1 MEGLEDGVTRP
12 RQVRDPTAD
21 GAARPWLA
29 RRFGGGAP
37 RFGCTFTSPRLKNSY
52 APFREFDQFRRPD
65 SGVHHHLSAVPDRR
79 RERPA

>member
-1 MEGLEDGVTRP
+1 MEGMEDGDARP

-29 RRFGGGAP
+29 RRFEGRTALRVHFHIAAP
-37 RFGCTFTSPRLKNSY
+37 QEFIRPVSRVRPVSTSNL
-52 APFREFDQFRRPD
+52 
-65 SGVHHHLSAVPDRR
+65 GVHHHLSAVPDRR